1 MLGDCP
7 PNPRQ
12 ETRHTHSDDHSEKQ
26 TNETENSKLYKNME
40 KLGPPCI
47 AMGTYGAVPTVGNGL
62 DTLQKL
68 DSRTNCIQENPKELR
83 AQSDPYLYVNIHCNR
98 I

>member
-1 MLGDCP
+1 MRDTAH
-7 PNPRQ
+7 Q
-12 ETRHTHSDDHSEKQ
+12 SDGHSEEQ

-47 AMGTYGAVPTVGNGL
+47 IMETFGAVPTVGNGL

-83 AQSDPYLYVNIHCNR
+83 KGSE
-98 I
+98 